1 MTTYIAEQLPKRVE
15 PATAVAIALSLTN
28 NHKMFSEDSDAV
40 KLVLE
45 AIKQAGWKIVPLNEG
60 ES

>member
-1 MTTYIAEQLPKRVE
+1 MTVYAADALPKRVE

-28 NHKMFSEDSDAV
+28 NHKTFSEDSDAV

-45 AIKQAGWKIVPLNEG
+45 AIKQAGWKIVPLSEG
-60 ES
+60 EP